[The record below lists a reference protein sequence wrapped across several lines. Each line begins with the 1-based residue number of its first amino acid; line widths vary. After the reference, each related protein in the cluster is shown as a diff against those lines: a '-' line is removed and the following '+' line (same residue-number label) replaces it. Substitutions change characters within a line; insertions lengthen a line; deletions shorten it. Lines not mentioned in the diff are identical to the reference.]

1 MRIHLY
7 TTWLDVCKY
16 EQGYSIKCW
25 TRKEMMPEPEREK
38 RMHIDVSPS
47 EIVGNGGDAYSV
59 LVRKHRMTV

>member
-16 EQGYSIKCW
+16 EQGYQIKCW
-25 TRKEMMPEPEREK
+25 TRKEMMPEVDRER

-47 EIVGNGGDAYSV
+47 EIIDYGGDSHSV
-59 LVRKHRMTV
+59 LVRRHKPAF